1 MRAMSLTFWEKK
13 CMGSFLFNKA
23 HFFNLLKTVSDEQD
37 LTLLILNTFKGQGGD
52 LSEMIL
58 KHHKY
63 FNFKTHWCLAKAFK
77 IETEEED
84 VSRRHWQ
91 TDSSGSQRVA
101 VALGEVGSSGDKD
114 PCPTIRLDPPFF

>member
-1 MRAMSLTFWEKK
+1 MSRIEP
-13 CMGSFLFNKA
+13 SSVRSPHPQ
-23 HFFNLLKTVSDEQD
+23 HF
-37 LTLLILNTFKGQGGD
+37 QGAGGGY

-63 FNFKTHWCLAKAFK
+63 FNFNTHWCLATVFK

-91 TDSSGSQRVA
+91 TDSSGSQREV

-114 PCPTIRLDPPFF
+114 PCPTIRCDPPFS